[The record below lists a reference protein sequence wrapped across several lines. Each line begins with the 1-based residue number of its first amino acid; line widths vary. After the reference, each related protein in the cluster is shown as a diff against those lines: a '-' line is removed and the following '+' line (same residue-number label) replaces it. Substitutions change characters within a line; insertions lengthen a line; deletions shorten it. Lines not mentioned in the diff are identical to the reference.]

1 MTNNVMYALIVLIM
15 AINVRAIYNLL
26 GVVTTVMTLIE
37 KQDEDK
43 AELNLQRAKR
53 LKNTAMESAISITIG
68 SVVMFILFLF
78 TQGG

>member
-37 KQDEDK
+37 KQDADK
-43 AELNLQRAKR
+43 TELNLKRAKR
-53 LKNTAMESAISITIG
+53 LKKTAMESAISITIG
-68 SVVMFILFLF
+68 SVVMFGLFLF
-78 TQGG
+78 AHGC